1 MIKIETTEDRGRIV
15 VATTDL
21 DPAVAGIEV
30 LLEDALVIFPP
41 SGSSKDCAPCLP
53 IGFPRNLSVKLWSD
67 YWHYMSQSKETKA
80 KILDFYVDLDCTL
93 ANNVRAGMM
102 PFASYENLDVEEF
115 VLVNMV
121 INFNAVIVNP
131 VAADGSGQGTT
142 FGSGLFETACRL
154 SHSCRPNCCWFSS
167 QDGSKKIVRAI
178 TLIQKGEELTINYRG
193 DDELL
198 VPMYSRRK
206 SLRKSKFFDCRCKRC
221 KSNYDDTRRFKC
233 ASKKCLGVHF
243 VRQAEEE
250 DAPVILA
257 CSVCSKEATKDFAM
271 SLLKQERTLK
281 SEIENIEYIAD
292 HGLQIDVTDRIKKLC
307 PFHPFHYLS
316 ELCYKIQGE
325 LYMQIGDFR
334 AATRANTS
342 MLACRDGIFGEDYP
356 VNVLAFACERL
367 GDSLQH
373 VDLGNAE
380 KIYQRSVR
388 VLQITYGLSHPYST
402 EGRNKLMSVQRR
414 LWNPSDKSDHC
425 ALCGA
430 VSTKK
435 CSRCDQV
442 VYCSRDH
449 QMIHWKGVHKKQ
461 CKPKKAQTTD

>member
-15 VATTDL
+15 VATTDF

-30 LLEDALVIFPP
+30 LSEDALVIFPP

-80 KILDFYVDLDCTL
+80 KILDFYVDMGCTL
-93 ANNVRAGMM
+93 ANDIRAGMM
-102 PFASYENLDVEEF
+102 PFAGYENLDVEEF

-121 INFNAVIVNP
+121 INFNAVILNP
-131 VAADGSGQGTT
+131 VAADGSGSGTN

-154 SHSCRPNCCWFSS
+154 SHSCKPNCCWFSS
-167 QDGSKKIVRAI
+167 LDGSKKIVRAI
-178 TLIQKGEELTINYRG
+178 TPIQTGEELSINYRG
-193 DDELL
+193 DQELL
-198 VPMYSRRK
+198 VPMYTRRK
-206 SLRKSKFFDCRCKRC
+206 SLRQSKYFYCRCKRC
-221 KSNYDDTRRFKC
+221 KSNYDDTRQFKC

-250 DAPVILA
+250 DEPVVIA
-257 CSVCSKEATKDFAM
+257 CTMCSNEATDDFAM
-271 SLLKQERTLK
+271 SLLKQERELK
-281 SEIENIEYIAD
+281 SEIESIENIVD
-292 HGLQIDVTDRIKKLC
+292 RGLPIDVTGRIKKLH

-325 LYMQIGDFR
+325 LYMQIGEFR
-334 AATRANTS
+334 AATRANAS
-342 MLACRDGIFGEDYP
+342 MVACSDGILGEDYP
-356 VNVLAFACERL
+356 VNILAFACERL
-367 GDSLQH
+367 GDSLQN
-373 VDLGNAE
+373 VDLGKAE
-380 KIYQRSVR
+380 KTYQRSVR
-388 VLQITYGLSHPYST
+388 VLQIAYGFSHPYSK
-402 EGRNKLMSVQRR
+402 EAMNKLLSVQRR
-414 LWNPSDKSDHC
+414 LRIASDKSDHC

-430 VSTKK
+430 VSAKK
-435 CSRCDQV
+435 CSRCGRV

-461 CKPKKAQTTD
+461 CKPKAQITH